1 MKSLSLESLSL
12 SLSLVSLK
20 SLVSLSLSL
29 SLVSL
34 ALKQQFSI
42 QTQGAYND
50 HEVVVC
56 TLCLYRELLF

>member
-1 MKSLSLESLSL
+1 MKSLSLE
-12 SLSLVSLK
+12 
-20 SLVSLSLSL
+20 SLSL

-50 HEVVVC
+50 HEVVVARVSVSVFSVSC
-56 TLCLYRELLF
+56 VETTILDTNTRCIQRS